1 MIRTVSEKK
10 SKKEILS
17 MMEPIVEEWFTSKF
31 SDLTEPQA
39 YAIPLIHER
48 KNVLVSSPTGT
59 GKTITAFLSIINEL
73 LRLHRLGRLEDKI
86 YSVYISPLKA
96 LANDVNKNL
105 TQPLEEICT
114 LAAKKRM
121 KIPEIRIAVRSGDTT
136 ATERQKMV
144 RKPPHIIITTPESF
158 SIMLSTPKFRTSFR
172 SVQWVIVDEI
182 HEVSSSK
189 RGAFLSL
196 SLERLQAGIKKEF
209 CRVGLSATQAPIE
222 EIAKFL
228 VGYSNG
234 KVRDVN
240 IVEVSS
246 QKELDLSVV
255 CPVGDLNAVPYD
267 VVNAK
272 MYDTIK
278 EYINAHKTTLV
289 FTNTRSG
296 TESVLYKLK
305 ERGLDRIA
313 AHHGSLSKDT
323 RLDVEDKLKKGELQA
338 TISSTSLELGIDI
351 GYIDLVCQLGS
362 PKSVAKCLQRIGRA
376 GHAVHQV
383 SKGRLIAIDN
393 DELVECAVLVRD
405 AYESKI
411 DRVSIPMNCLDVL
424 AQTLV
429 GMSLERAWNVEE
441 AYQTV
446 KRAYCYHTLS
456 RKDFE
461 DVLRYLTGK
470 NAPEGSPIYSKIWY
484 NPENRTFGVK
494 KGSRM
499 IYYLNNGTIP
509 EEADYKVFSEK
520 GVPLG
525 TLSEKFVE
533 RISKGDVFLLGG
545 KTYEYV
551 QCKGM
556 KVFVRDA
563 QGKKP
568 TVPSWSGEML
578 PRSYDLSLEIGKFR
592 DIVEKYLT
600 TGDLTNREII
610 KYLSE
615 NYRLDE
621 GSAKSIFNYFKE
633 QHKIFGKLPTHESIV
648 IEGYKDCSGNS
659 NIIFHSIFGRRIN
672 DALARAFAYVL
683 GNRFRMNVKIS
694 LTDDNF
700 MLTCSQE
707 IPLKGIEKV
716 VSSKDFKNILRNAIK
731 DTELFKQRFRHCAMR
746 AFMVLRNY
754 KGKEI
759 PVWKQ
764 HQHASKILEY
774 LQSQGLGDFP
784 IIKETYNEIFN
795 EALDYEGALRV
806 LEGIEKSRIKVYVRE
821 YSDTPSPFAH
831 NVVLI
836 GSSDIILMEDR
847 SALLRELHKKVLGR
861 VLSDNS
867 SKQRLDAKVVKEY
880 YKGKRNLFQIRA
892 KEDIIEFLKDAGA
905 FELFNQVGDN
915 IFDFLDIKNGSEIYR
930 IRTWAKE
937 LLNEGKIVSIV
948 RGNKDAYIIKD
959 DFPIYATLYAKDV
972 SFGKD
977 VDNGMNVN
985 TMNKEKL
992 EEYIIELLNEKTANN
1007 DYERISKKNG
1017 ERNAD
1022 KKNANK
1028 NIKSETENTED
1039 DEDEFECESEE
1050 EINGRCEEE
1059 TECEPINET
1068 MGKDEIARGKSVNV
1082 LKREIEL
1089 KKSIK
1094 LEEKGVA
1101 VVLRNLEKRFRVYK
1115 SGLVDVKDGEEFLY
1129 SVREVK
1135 KTDFDESIRKVLL
1148 RYLEYSEP
1156 STKEEISFRLGLN
1169 EEIVSSVLKDLENER
1184 IVECGSFTESDV
1196 NQYIL
1201 TKDRLS
1207 IESIGKGKRTFDYDV
1222 ILRYLL
1228 KKHFDCVDGVA
1239 EYMDKFIS
1247 ASMSYDVYARS
1258 RNFDM
1263 LAWWQMRSEGK
1274 LLHGRFVRGKVCFI
1288 KSEDAPLFVQAYRTE
1303 SLNDVDLKV
1312 IELLRASDE
1321 KGISFESIVERSGLR
1336 KSIVKES
1343 IDKLDRN
1350 VYILRKYLDQKDWSS
1365 RNKYVPFMIDYSPTV
1380 EETKKAR
1387 EEIVKRTIRAFGPIP
1402 LVSIRGYTGFP
1413 YEEIEQ
1419 ILSKLISEDRPDGEK
1434 IERISVIGEG
1444 IQDMY
1449 VFSEEIQKIE
1459 ENLGKSGLICDK
1471 MRILSLYD
1479 PYIQY
1484 LWAEIAS
1491 RYGEGWIYPVIKNG
1505 KLCGMVEKWQMS
1517 GCIDIREIKL
1527 DGDSKELLLEL
1538 LKELDNMMK
1547 YYLEM
1552 GIEVIR
1558 VRKVFGKDV
1567 VDLGSEIIEVFNTHG
1582 YHTVQG
1588 TLVKG
1593 NIVPKVFNKD
1603 DVMDYILMK
1612 QHIIPEF
1619 RYDSVI
1625 SAIEDRG
1632 YAFSDFEM
1640 GLRAKSFTSL
1650 RRYQRSGLLYT
1661 GLGIPEHFMYFTNK
1675 MCLIF
1680 KSAKKRPLDE
1690 EMIEIMNVM
1699 PESGSISRKNLFES
1713 VDMGEEEFA
1722 DAVRRLYAGMYLI
1735 RDSRNLYMKVKGPEV
1750 DQQKARRYILK
1761 KIISSFGIISAEKL
1775 ATITKHEYKMTEI
1788 RKLLRELED
1797 AGLLVKGY
1805 FIEGDDAL
1813 YWMIK
1818 SDFEANMI
1826 GKYHFRGEFVLSPL
1840 DPLSHY
1846 LHEEIRKQFGLGS
1859 CFVIFRGSK
1868 MTGAFKAN
1876 KKGNVLT
1883 LYKFVGGE
1891 EEKRTM
1897 RQFESSWG
1905 LRISDGKDEKT
1916 NERQEEDDWELMLW
1930 WEKMHGGHG
1939 EK

>member
-1 MIRTVSEKK
+1 
-10 SKKEILS
+10 

-96 LANDVNKNL
+96 LANDINKNL
-105 TQPLEEICT
+105 TQPLEEIRA
-114 LAAKKRM
+114 LAAKKGL

-158 SIMLSTPKFRTSFR
+158 SIVISTPKFRNSFR

-196 SLERLQAGIKKEF
+196 SLERLQDGIKKEF

-246 QKELDLSVV
+246 EKELDLSVV

-272 MYDTIK
+272 MYDEIK
-278 EYINAHKTTLV
+278 EYINGHKTTLV

-305 ERGLDRIA
+305 ERGLDKIA
-313 AHHGSLSKDT
+313 AHHGSMAKDT
-323 RLDVEDKLKKGELQA
+323 RLDVEDRLKKGELRA

-351 GYIDLVCQLGS
+351 GYIDLVCQIGS

-429 GMSLERAWNVEE
+429 GMSLERTWHVEE
-441 AYQTV
+441 AYRTV

-456 RKDFE
+456 RKDFD

-484 NPENRTFGVK
+484 NPENRTFGIK

-533 RISKGDVFLLGG
+533 RICKGDVFLLGG
-545 KTYEYV
+545 KTYEYI

-578 PRSYDLSLEIGKFR
+578 PRSYDLSIEIGKFR
-592 DIVEKYLT
+592 SIVENYLT
-600 TGDLTNREII
+600 TGNLTNREII
-610 KYLSE
+610 KFLSE
-615 NYRLDE
+615 KYRLDE

-633 QHKIFGKLPTHESIV
+633 QHKIFGILPTNKCIV

-659 NIIFHSIFGRRIN
+659 NIIFHSVFGRRIN
-672 DALARAFAYVL
+672 DTLARVFAYAL
-683 GNRFRMNVKIS
+683 GNKYGINVKIS

-700 MLTCSQE
+700 MLTCSKE
-707 IPLKGIEKV
+707 IPLKGIDKV
-716 VSSKDFKNILRNAIK
+716 VSSKDFKSILSKAVR
-731 DTELFKQRFRHCAMR
+731 DSELFKQRFRHCAMR

-764 HQHASKILEY
+764 HQHSSKILDY
-774 LQSQGLGDFP
+774 LRTHNLEDFP
-784 IIKETYNEIFN
+784 IIRETYNEIFN

-806 LEGIEKSRIKVYVRE
+806 IEGIETNKIKVCVRE

-831 NVVLI
+831 NVILI

-880 YKGKRNLFQIRA
+880 YKGKRNLFQIRV
-892 KEDIIEFLKDAGA
+892 KEDILEFLKDAGA

-915 IFDFLDIKNGSEIYR
+915 IYDFLGIKNGAEIFR
-930 IRTWAKE
+930 IRSWAKE
-937 LLNEGKIVSIV
+937 LLNEGKIVSIMK
-948 RGNKDAYIIKD
+948 GNKDVYIIKE
-959 DFPIYATLYAKDV
+959 DFPIYATLYAKNAPPA
-972 SFGKD
+972 K
-977 VDNGMNVN
+977 NGDLSCDLKGNI
-985 TMNKEKL
+985 NKEKL
-992 EEYIIELLNEKTANN
+992 ERDILEILVEDARNDKPDKIDIKNVEKKVEQKDEIEDEN
-1007 DYERISKKNG
+1007 
-1017 ERNAD
+1017 
-1022 KKNANK
+1022 
-1028 NIKSETENTED
+1028 SEE
-1039 DEDEFECESEE
+1039 EFECRRDEE
-1050 EINGRCEEE
+1050 EVNGECEEE
-1059 TECEPINET
+1059 ECEKVNGSI
-1068 MGKDEIARGKSVNV
+1068 GKDEIAKGKSIKE
-1082 LKREIEL
+1082 LKKEIEL
-1089 KKSIK
+1089 KKGIK
-1094 LEEKGVA
+1094 IGDKEVADSVRELE
-1101 VVLRNLEKRFRVYK
+1101 RRFCAYK
-1115 SGLVDVKDGEEFLY
+1115 SGLVDIDDREEYLY
-1129 SVREVK
+1129 SGRELK
-1135 KTDFDESIRKVLL
+1135 KGDFEDAIRKVLL

-1156 STKEEISFRLGLN
+1156 STKEEISYRLGLN
-1169 EEIVSSVLKDLENER
+1169 EEVVSSILTDLENER

-1196 NQYIL
+1196 NQYML

-1207 IESIGKGKRTFDYDV
+1207 IESIGKGKKTFDYDV
-1222 ILRYLL
+1222 ILKYLL
-1228 KKHFDCVDGVA
+1228 NKHFDSVESVA
-1239 EYMDKFIS
+1239 EYMERFMT
-1247 ASMSYDVYARS
+1247 ASMSYDVYTRS
-1258 RNFDM
+1258 KNFDM
-1263 LAWWQMRSEGK
+1263 SSWWQMRSDGR

-1288 KSEDAPLFVQAYRTE
+1288 KSEDAALFVSAYRTE

-1312 IELLRASDE
+1312 IDLLRSSDE
-1321 KGISFESIVERSGLR
+1321 KGISFESIVERSGLK
-1336 KSIVKES
+1336 KSIIKES

-1350 VYILRKYLDQKDWSS
+1350 IYILRKYLDQKDWSS
-1365 RNKYVPFMIDYSPTV
+1365 RNKYVPFMLDYNPTA
-1380 EETKKAR
+1380 EDTRKAR

-1419 ILSKLISEDRPDGEK
+1419 ILSKLVSEDSANGDK

-1449 VFSEEIQKIE
+1449 VFSSEIAKIE
-1459 ENLGKSGLICDK
+1459 DIGKSGSVSDK

-1479 PYIQY
+1479 PYAQS

-1491 RYGEGWIYPVIKNG
+1491 KYGEGWIYPVIKNG

-1517 GCIDIREIKL
+1517 GCIDIREIRL
-1527 DGDSKELLLEL
+1527 DEDSKELLSEL
-1538 LKELDNMMK
+1538 LGELDNMMK
-1547 YYLEM
+1547 YYHEM

-1558 VRKVFGKDV
+1558 VRKVFGMDIVNLEPK
-1567 VDLGSEIIEVFNTHG
+1567 IIEIFSSQG
-1582 YHTVQG
+1582 YHLVQG
-1588 TLVKG
+1588 SLVKG
-1593 NIVPKVFNKD
+1593 NIVPKVFKKD

-1632 YAFSDFEM
+1632 CAFSDFEM
-1640 GLRAKSFTSL
+1640 GLRVKSFTSL

-1680 KSAKKRPLDE
+1680 KSAKKRKLDGD
-1690 EMIEIMNVM
+1690 MIEIMNAI
-1699 PESGSISRKNLFES
+1699 PENGSISRKNLFES
-1713 VDMGEEEFA
+1713 VDMSDEEFA
-1722 DAVRRLYAGMYLI
+1722 DAMRRLYAGMYVI
-1735 RDSRNLYMKVKGPEV
+1735 RDARNLYMKVKGPEV

-1761 KIISSFGIISAEKL
+1761 KIIASFGIISAEKL
-1775 ATITKHEYKMTEI
+1775 AMITKHEYKMTEI

-1818 SDFEANMI
+1818 SDYESNLI
-1826 GKYHFRGEFVLSPL
+1826 GKYHFRGDFVLSPL

-1859 CFVIFRGSK
+1859 CFVIFHGSK

-1883 LYKFVGGE
+1883 LYKFIGGE
-1891 EEKRTM
+1891 DDRRTM

-1905 LRISDGKDEKT
+1905 LRISDGKEEKT
-1916 NERQEEDDWELMLW
+1916 NERQDDEDWELMLW
-1930 WEKMHGGHG
+1930 WEKRHGGYSG
-1939 EK
+1939 K